1 MKKLIIILSLI
12 LAVITNAQNQ
22 RFIYEYKYILDS
34 TAKDKPEVEIML
46 LDVAAKGSK
55 FYSKDSFESDSLMA
69 SAMEK
74 QLQMGVKELD
84 FSGIKFKGK
93 ISYSVEKMY
102 PDYSVNFFTNLA
114 ADEYVVQDA
123 RKQEWKI
130 FSDKAEIGGFK
141 VQKAIGNFAGR
152 KWTAWFTTDLPIQ
165 DGPYKFHG
173 LPGLIVKLE
182 DASHTHSFE
191 LKGNKKLPEGYE
203 WKSTKEKERF
213 NALVTVNET
222 KYKKAFKDYLA
233 DPMKSE
239 KQMLAQGIEMQ
250 EIDESGKLIPA
261 DKAQKE
267 KEIKRKN
274 DLKKQNNIL
283 ELDLLK

>member
-1 MKKLIIILSLI
+1 MRKLIILLSLI

-22 RFIYEYKYILDS
+22 RFIYEYRYVLDS

-55 FYSKDSFESDSLMA
+55 FYSKDSFESDSLMT

-93 ISYSVEKMY
+93 ISYSVEKVY

-114 ADEYVVQDA
+114 ADEYMVQDA

-130 FSDKAEIGGFK
+130 YSDKAEIGGFK
-141 VQKAIGNFAGR
+141 VQKAIGDFAGR

-191 LKGNKKLPEGYE
+191 LKGNKKFPEGYE

-222 KYKKAFKDYLA
+222 RYRKAFKDYLA

-239 KQMLAQGIEMQ
+239 KQMLAQGIEIQ
-250 EIDESGKLIPA
+250 EMDDSGKLIPA
-261 DKAQKE
+261 DKAQKD